1 VIALVV
7 DTSALTNRQ
16 ILILKFYKEKLNT
29 NEISQKMR
37 LNKSAVYREVQFLIQ
52 NNYTD
57 QVPKIKVAIVN
68 NPIVE
73 LPDNFLKD
81 MVLFDFTPAQKEF
94 ILSNAN
100 MSRTE
105 LAKALKINKSFFNYA
120 LHKNSIIIKS
130 DLGYE

>member
-1 VIALVV
+1 MNADISLL
-7 DTSALTNRQ
+7 SNRQ
-16 ILILKFYKEKLNT
+16 KMILKLFLDKMSRL
-29 NEISQKMR
+29 EISKKMR
-37 LNKSAVYREVQFLIQ
+37 LNRTAVYREVVFLID
-52 NNYTD
+52 NGYTGLE
-57 QVPKIKVAIVN
+57 PKIKEKVIN
-68 NPIVE
+68 LPIVE
-73 LPDNFLKD
+73 LPDNFLND

-100 MSRTE
+100 MSRTQ